1 MHNLQLNKSQNYA
14 VSFGE
19 GAMLVLAGP
28 GSGKTA
34 VITNRV
40 LSLIT
45 DRGIPPENILVITFS
60 RAAAEEM
67 KQRFMKLGGSDSVT
81 FGTFHAIFFK
91 IVRDAYD
98 YDISSII
105 SEKDKNIY
113 LADAMK
119 RVGVTVQNEREF
131 REKLSAAISMLKNG
145 EKQGNFSAQNMKKN
159 RNGSAE
165 GVWEKNRHSAA
176 DGPWEKAARTL
187 ALEPE
192 KLHMVYRE
200 YSYTMKNAGKIDF
213 DDMMLLCLKVFEER
227 PDILKHWQERFR
239 FILIDEFQDI
249 NPLQYRLVKML
260 AYPENNIFAVG
271 DDDQSIYGF
280 RGASPKLMFDF
291 EKDYKGCRRTL
302 LDTNYR
308 SGEEIVAGAARLI
321 AHNAERFKKRTNSRN
336 GPGAKLERIHFES
349 FEEEMDMICDE
360 VEKKHVA
367 GGRLAGIAVLY
378 RMNNQIRP
386 LYNRLL
392 ARNIPCRLREKTTDI
407 FEHWIADDVT
417 AYLHIVAGS
426 TARPDYLRIINRP
439 VRYVGRDSFRDE
451 KVCIKDLLELN
462 RDRRYVTEKL
472 EKLEKDIGF
481 MKRLDVTAAIRYL
494 FYGAGYGR
502 FLKEYAASK
511 NVDETELLT
520 IFEEL
525 ADTAKGIDTPE
536 KWFEYIDEHREKVRK
551 DAALRKNTAPDNEPD
566 GVELMTFHRS
576 KGLEFDTVYII
587 DASEGFT
594 PQSRAETAEE
604 IEEERRVFYV
614 AATRARDE
622 LYICDADDR
631 LGRAAKPSRFI
642 SEMGLL

>member
-1 MHNLQLNKSQNYA
+1 MQNLQLNRSQNYA

-40 LSLIT
+40 LSLID

-113 LADAMK
+113 LAEAMK

-145 EKQGNFSAQNMKKN
+145 EKN
-159 RNGSAE
+159 RNDTPE
-165 GVWEKNRHSAA
+165 
-176 DGPWEKAARTL
+176 GPWGRAARTL
-187 ALEPE
+187 ALEPD
-192 KLHMVYRE
+192 KLLSVYRE
-200 YSYTMKNAGKIDF
+200 YSFAMKNAGKIDF
-213 DDMMLLCLKVFEER
+213 DDMMLLCRQVFEER
-227 PDILKHWQERFR
+227 PDILKFWQARFL

-249 NPLQYRLVKML
+249 NPLQYELVKML

-280 RGASPKLMFDF
+280 RGASPRVMFEF
-291 EKDYKGCRRTL
+291 EKGFKGCKRTL

-321 AHNAERFKKRTNSRN
+321 AHNTERFKKRTKSRK
-336 GPGAKLERIHFES
+336 GPGAKLERMHFES

-360 VEKKHVA
+360 IEKKHVS
-367 GGRLAGIAVLY
+367 GVKLAGIAVLY
-378 RMNNQIRP
+378 RTNNQIRP

-392 ARNIPCRLREKTTDI
+392 GRNIPCRLREKTSDI
-407 FEHWIADDVT
+407 FEHWIAEDVFS
-417 AYLHIVAGS
+417 YLRVIS
-426 TARPDYLRIINRP
+426 DSESRSDYLRIINRP
-439 VRYVGRDSFRDE
+439 VRYVGRDSFRNE
-451 KVCIKDLLELN
+451 RMCLKDLYEIN
-462 RDRRYVTEKL
+462 RDRRYVTERL
-472 EKLEKDIGF
+472 RKLEKDIGF
-481 MKRLDVTAAIRYL
+481 MKRLNLTATLKYL
-494 FYGAGYGR
+494 FYGVGYGQYLR
-502 FLKEYAASK
+502 EYAASK
-511 NVDETELLT
+511 NVDETELQEIYDELVDSSKA
-520 IFEEL
+520 FE
-525 ADTAKGIDTPE
+525 KPE
-536 KWFEYIDEHREKVRK
+536 EWFGFIDEHREKIRR
-551 DAALRKNTAPDNEPD
+551 DTDIGKNGRSGKEPD

-604 IEEERRVFYV
+604 IEEERRAFYV

-642 SEMGLL
+642 SEMGLV